1 MAARHVTMSDIAL
14 RAGVSKN
21 TVSLALRHDPQ
32 IPEKTRRRLQHLAD
46 VMGYQKNPTVAYLM
60 AQLRQSRSP
69 AFQASLA
76 LLNANLDPA
85 AFTRHPTVPVYVL
98 GCRRRAEELGYS
110 LDEFWLHDE
119 KLDAPRLQRI
129 LRTRNI
135 RGLIVVGLM
144 KENRLPPRFLP
155 IWKQFPT
162 VVTGVRTHDPA
173 LSFSCSDQH
182 ILALKAFEQALRLGY
197 RRPAMV
203 LDHVIDRLVDGRF
216 TSGVHIAQQLLP
228 ESQRTRPF
236 YLVTEARKKPEIF
249 HDWFRREKPDVILT
263 LYNVVR
269 EWLDGMK
276 LRVPA
281 DVGLIQLEW
290 RQDHPDWAGM
300 NQHNDVVGE
309 AAVEMVINMIHNH
322 APGLPEFPRATFI
335 GSTWVDG
342 KTIEKR
348 NRLPQSSPLKL
359 KSTA

>member
-1 MAARHVTMSDIAL
+1 MPARRVTMNDIAL
-14 RAGVSKN
+14 RAKVSKN

-32 IPEKTRRRLQHLAD
+32 IPEKTQRRLQQLAR
-46 VMGYQKNPTVAYLM
+46 VMGYQKNPTVAHLM
-60 AQLRQSRSP
+60 AQLRRNQAP

-85 AFTRHPTVPVYVL
+85 ALTRHPTVPVYVR
-98 GCRRRAEELGYS
+98 GCRRRAAELGYS
-110 LDEFWLHDE
+110 FDEFWLHD
-119 KLDAPRLQRI
+119 KTLDAPRLQRI

-135 RGLIVVGLM
+135 RGLLVVGLM
-144 KENRLPPRFLP
+144 IENRLPARFLP

-162 VVTGVRTHDPA
+162 VVTGARTQDPA

-182 ILALKAFEQALRLGY
+182 VLALKAFEQALRLGY
-197 RRPAMV
+197 QRPALV

-216 TSGVHIAQQLLP
+216 TSGIHIAQKLLP
-228 ESQRTRPF
+228 KSRQTRPF
-236 YLVTEARKKPEIF
+236 YMVTEARDKPEL
-249 HDWFRREKPDVILT
+249 FRRWFAQEKPDVILT

-269 EWLDGMK
+269 DWIEGMK
-276 LRVPA
+276 LRVPD

-290 RQDHPDWAGM
+290 REDHPEWAGM

-322 APGLPEFPRATFI
+322 APGLPDFPRATFI

-342 KTIEKR
+342 QTVRRAALEATAKT
-348 NRLPQSSPLKL
+348 
-359 KSTA
+359 A